1 MKNDLLKADEKKSSP
16 SCGDRGLNYQLADS
30 SLYGLLKQFVKKNRK
45 DETPAESVLWR
56 FLRNDQLGVHF
67 RRQHIIGEYIADF
80 ACLPKRLII
89 EVDGGYHQL
98 PTQQI
103 SDSKRT
109 AWLEKKGF
117 KVVRF
122 TNEEILFNTD
132 NTIKKIREY
141 IK

>member
-1 MKNDLLKADEKKSSP
+1 MNKDLLKADEKKP
-16 SCGDRGLNYQLADS
+16 STSCADRGLNYQLADS

-45 DETPAESVLWR
+45 NETPAETVLWK

-67 RRQHIIGEYIADF
+67 RRQHIIGEFIADF
-80 ACLPKRLII
+80 AYLPKRLII

-132 NTIKKIREY
+132 NTIKKIKEY

>member
-1 MKNDLLKADEKKSSP
+1 MKNDLLKADEKNSSP

-45 DETPAESVLWR
+45 DETPAETVLWR